1 MHLAGL
7 ARGAHRGY
15 RTDRHAVVAGQQG
28 LGLRVFAENRCGYL
42 VALVD
47 LPVTGLQGHDLD
59 LRRLHRI
66 LETCGPLL
74 GIGGGGHTF
83 DDADFVT
90 GLQLFGQVIPHQPC
104 ALAVVRAYER
114 NIDVFAFDDG
124 GVQLVVDV
132 DHGDTGIDGFL
143 DHRDHGLGVCRCNH
157 QCIDLGQDHLLDD
170 ARLARGVGFILDAV
184 GDELEF
190 AGVIFLVGLGAV
202 FHGQEEFVGQ
212 GFHDQR
218 DFRFFS
224 GFGERRRD
232 RQRGGCGSQHSD
244 SKKTSSEWQ
253 LHGFTPIL

>member
-1 MHLAGL
+1 M
-7 ARGAHRGY
+7 
-15 RTDRHAVVAGQQG
+15 
-28 LGLRVFAENRCGYL
+28 RVFAENRRGYL

-47 LPVTGLQGHDLD
+47 LPVSGLQGHDLD

-66 LETCGPLL
+66 LETCGSLL

-90 GLQLFGQVIPHQPC
+90 GFELFGQIIAHQPRP
-104 ALAVVRAYER
+104 LAVVRAYER
-114 NIDVFAFDDG
+114 YIDVFAFDHG

-143 DHRDHGLGVCRCNH
+143 DHRDHGLGVCRRNH

-170 ARLARGVGFILDAV
+170 TRLACGVGFILDAV
-184 GDELEF
+184 GDEVEF

-202 FHGQEEFVGQ
+202 FHCQEELVGQ
-212 GFHDQR
+212 GFHDQC

-224 GFGERRRD
+224 GFSKSRRD
-232 RQRGGCGSQHSD
+232 RQCSGCSSQHSD
-244 SKKTSSEWQ
+244 SEKTSSEWQ